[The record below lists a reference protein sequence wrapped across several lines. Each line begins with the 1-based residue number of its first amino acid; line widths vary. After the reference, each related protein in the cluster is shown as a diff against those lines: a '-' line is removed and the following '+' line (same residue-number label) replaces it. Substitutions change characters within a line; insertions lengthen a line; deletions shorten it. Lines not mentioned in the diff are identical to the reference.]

1 MKFLTQRLLAVY
13 DYALLYAGLAWLGFL
28 CLGWTLI
35 STVLHPL
42 LPQKF
47 ATRLGRFAIMAGFRV
62 YLGTLRL
69 SGRCHFD
76 LAALDTLRD
85 EAPLILAPNHPG
97 LLDAVMIVSRLPNV
111 CCVMKAALMN
121 NVFLGAGARL
131 AGYIRNASTHRMV
144 MQACDDFRSG
154 SHLLL
159 FPEGT
164 RTVRRPVNPFTG
176 SVGLIAK
183 QAQVPIQTV
192 FIESDTPFLGKGWPL
207 WRKPAMP
214 MHFRVRLGRRFDPP
228 DNTRTFTAQLE
239 HYFAEE
245 LTRA

>member
-1 MKFLTQRLLAVY
+1 MKFITRLLLAIY
-13 DYALLYAGLAWLGFL
+13 DYTLLYAGLAWLGIL

-47 ATRLGRFAIMAGFRV
+47 ATRLGRFAIMAGFRI
-62 YLGTLRL
+62 YLCTLRL

-76 LAALDTLRD
+76 LSALDSLRN
-85 EAPLILAPNHPG
+85 EAPLIIAPNHPG

-131 AGYIRNASTHRMV
+131 AGYIRNESVHRMV
-144 MQACDDFRSG
+144 MQACDDFHNG
-154 SHLLL
+154 GHLLL

-164 RTVRRPVNPFTG
+164 RTTRVPVNPFTG
-176 SVGLIAK
+176 SVGLIAR
-183 QAQVPIQTV
+183 QAHVSIQTV

-207 WRKPAMP
+207 YRKPKMP
-214 MHFRVRLGRRFDPP
+214 MHFRIRLGRRFDPP
-228 DNTRTFTAQLE
+228 KNTRAFTTHLE